1 MQNQNVREKQ
11 KSCQKMMLD
20 LATCEGMMICM
31 SATCLQSQSK
41 KQVIKNHKVK
51 TMYITSLNSLSI
63 PINEL
68 YNYLYSLIK

>member
-1 MQNQNVREKQ
+1 
-11 KSCQKMMLD
+11 MMLD

-31 SATCLQSQSK
+31 SETCLLSQSK
-41 KQVIKNHKVK
+41 KQVIKNHKMK
-51 TMYITSLNSLSI
+51 TIYITSLNSLSI